1 MGLSFT
7 ALADHVLAIAAFKV
21 VGLMFVTARHPVV
34 ISRALCNLLPQP
46 QHVFALSGL
55 AHRLFASQKVLPARL
70 LGIPLIN
77 PLKLERRHGASICG
91 RTSQA
96 VERYGDL
103 RRGPGEGRAGR

>member
-70 LGIPLIN
+70 LGIPL
-77 PLKLERRHGASICG
+77 KLERRHGASISG

-96 VERYGDL
+96 VVRYGDL
-103 RRGPGEGRAGR
+103 RRGPGEGRAGRRP